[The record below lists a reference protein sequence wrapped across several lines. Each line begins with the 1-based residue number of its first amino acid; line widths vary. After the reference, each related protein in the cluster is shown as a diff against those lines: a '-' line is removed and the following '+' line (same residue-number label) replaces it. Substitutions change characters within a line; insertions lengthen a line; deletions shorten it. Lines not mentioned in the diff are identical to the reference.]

1 MRIIRL
7 AAENIKRLKAVDIEP
22 DGTLQIITGRNAQGK
37 TSVLDAIW
45 LALGGGQASKDTPRP
60 IRDGE
65 ISAAVTLDLG
75 DLLIT
80 RTWDA
85 EKDKTELKV
94 TAPDGA
100 KYRSPQT
107 LLDGL
112 VGKLSFDP
120 LAFTRLTAREQ
131 RQALLDLLDL
141 DFAAADRE
149 RARLYNIRLET
160 GRQMHAYGDLPKLP
174 ADAPTAESS
183 GALLVDRI
191 NMAHEAA
198 DAIRKARAARYSCL
212 TRLEDID
219 QRIAGLQNER
229 EAAEASIAEWERRI
243 DDMPEPEDITGLRAA
258 LAGLEARNAEAREN
272 ARILAAREAQKA
284 LQAEY
289 TELTRTIN
297 AIDQRKADA
306 LASATMP
313 VDGLGF
319 DDQGV
324 TFNGVPFGQASA
336 AEQIRVSLAMAMALN
351 PTLRVIRILDGSL
364 LDKESLAEVR
374 RMATEGGVQV
384 WLESVGDAETADPSA
399 IIIEDGQVVDR

>member
-7 AAENIKRLKAVDIEP
+7 TVENIKRIRAVDIKP

-45 LALGGGQASKDTPRP
+45 LALGGGAASRETPRP

-65 ISAAVTLDLG
+65 EAASVTLDLG

-85 EKDKTELKV
+85 EKGKTELKV

-100 KYRSPQT
+100 RYRSPQT
-107 LLDGL
+107 LLDDL

-131 RQALLDLLDL
+131 RAALLDLLDL
-141 DFAAADRE
+141 DFTDADRE
-149 RARLYNIRLET
+149 RARLYELRLET
-160 GRQMHAYGDLPKLP
+160 GRRAHAYGELPKLP
-174 ADAPTAESS
+174 KGAPITEES

-191 NMAHEAA
+191 NAA
-198 DAIRKARAARYSCL
+198 SRDQQLIDTLNDAIARNAARVEEYDREI
-212 TRLEDID
+212 TRLRELRDGAANAVENNTE
-219 QRIAGLQNER
+219 RLAGL
-229 EAAEASIAEWERRI
+229 AV
-243 DDMPEPEDITGLRAA
+243 PEDISTLRGA
-258 LAGLEARNAEAREN
+258 LATIEARNAEARAN
-272 ARILAAREAQKA
+272 ARILADRDAQKA
-284 LQAEY
+284 LEGEY
-289 TELTRTIN
+289 TDLTHAI
-297 AIDQRKADA
+297 ALIDQRKADA
-306 LASATMP
+306 LAAATMP

-364 LDKESLAEVR
+364 LDADS
-374 RMATEGGVQV
+374 MAAVAAMAKAGDYQV
-384 WLESVGDAETADPSA
+384 WVERVADDAETAVV
-399 IIIEDGQVVDR
+399 IEDGRVAS